1 MSRRGRALQSC
12 SRTDSSLW
20 VLLSCELVPSLRH
33 QRIEVANYDVERRYA
48 VWTFTVS
55 SLIGRQWDGGECRF
69 WEVLLFIWQWNC
81 CCERGMMCMPSLLHR
96 SASHYVVYERAD
108 CFRQAV
114 NSDSRAGDSDS
125 ASRSIQNWSCLVYL
139 YCVSTFSIERTL
151 AKHTY
156 FHRLSA
162 SRKLGKFDTG
172 CRGVKPH
179 LQERC

>member
-1 MSRRGRALQSC
+1 
-12 SRTDSSLW
+12 
-20 VLLSCELVPSLRH
+20 
-33 QRIEVANYDVERRYA
+33 
-48 VWTFTVS
+48 
-55 SLIGRQWDGGECRF
+55 
-69 WEVLLFIWQWNC
+69 
-81 CCERGMMCMPSLLHR
+81 MMCMPSLLHR

-162 SRKLGKFDTG
+162 SRKLVSARKVEYRTFKSYLSVCLCVCCICVFVCLDHASKCWTLISKG
-172 CRGVKPH
+172 
-179 LQERC
+179 